1 LAWQEAS
8 EELASSRAFVMITFI
23 ILILCV
29 GRDLAPEA
37 PALFAGIET
46 NAAILAFGIFVF
58 IIARVSAVAR
68 TASSRAAVS
77 Q

>member
-1 LAWQEAS
+1 
-8 EELASSRAFVMITFI
+8 
-23 ILILCV
+23 
-29 GRDLAPEA
+29 LAPEA

-46 NAAILAFGIFVF
+46 NAAILALSIFVF